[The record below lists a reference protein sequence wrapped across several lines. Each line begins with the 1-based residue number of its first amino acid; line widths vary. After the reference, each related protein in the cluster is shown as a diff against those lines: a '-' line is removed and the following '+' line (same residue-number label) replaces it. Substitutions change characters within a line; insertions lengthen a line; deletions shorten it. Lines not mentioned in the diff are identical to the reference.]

1 MATPLWKF
9 KKTTYREDV
18 GSTVL
23 ENLLDI
29 NLTWSEFLTHNP
41 KQVKKNDPCRYQKFS
56 PN

>member
-29 NLTWSEFLTHNP
+29 NLTWSEFLIHNP
-41 KQVKKNDPCRYQKFS
+41 KQVKKNDPRRYQKFS